1 MKFQLVI
8 AALVQKWNLS
18 YQLRFQF
25 KNEFS
30 VDNYN
35 FSSKTKALVGG
46 NRGFSSKIKSHN
58 YNFNLKMKYQLS
70 IEVLTKI
77 MKKYIYIFITWLLR
91 DTKDINLNVSFIKW
105 LHPIFFLI
113 NGSFWPKTQDGKHTV
128 GCPAAL
134 QSMKGIRTFPI
145 NSEKEKIT
153 NFLSSTIFSCV
164 ITYTQICQ
172 SSPRPQ
178 VLRRLRLKSLVLKK
192 HLRRKGKEAFAFS
205 HFLEISGHG
214 FYLLSSNVP
223 TLDRYWT
230 VQTGQTGQG
239 IYFVHFRR
247 WIA

>member
-1 MKFQLVI
+1 
-8 AALVQKWNLS
+8 
-18 YQLRFQF
+18 
-25 KNEFS
+25 
-30 VDNYN
+30 
-35 FSSKTKALVGG
+35 
-46 NRGFSSKIKSHN
+46 
-58 YNFNLKMKYQLS
+58 
-70 IEVLTKI
+70 

-178 VLRRLRLKSLVLKK
+178 VLRQLRLKGGICVFTLPGNFWARILFIIFQCSYFGPVLNGPNRTNRTGNIFCTFSTLDCLIFKEKK
-192 HLRRKGKEAFAFS
+192 HANFLHVGGFS
-205 HFLEISGHG
+205 TNNLAHWSMQ
-214 FYLLSSNVP
+214 S
-223 TLDRYWT
+223 T
-230 VQTGQTGQG
+230 
-239 IYFVHFRR
+239 
-247 WIA
+247 